1 MAKYF
6 SSHMAEK
13 VTSLAVEVYGG
24 YGYTKDYP
32 VEKFYR
38 DAKIGKIYEGTSNMQ
53 LATIAKAAVSLKI
66 SLPDAPRL
74 IHGLLSWYRTHRRDL
89 PWRRERDPY
98 HIWLSEI
105 MLQQTRV
112 ETALPYFERFVA
124 SYPRLEDLAR
134 SEEAEILSLWSSLGY
149 YNRARNLRKAA
160 QIVCEEF
167 DGRFPRNYEQAL
179 KLPGVGPYTAGAI
192 LSIAYGLRLP
202 ILDGNIRR
210 LMARILALEET
221 TDRLDR
227 LLWPFLS
234 SLIEEPAAEGN
245 IADFKQSLM
254 ELGALIC
261 RPRNPRC
268 QECPVRPH
276 CRAFSRGMQEELPRK
291 KAARPTEEFSYTVAV
306 IERSGKVALPQGA
319 WGSFLVRLL
328 GTAANPGNPERIE

>member
-1 MAKYF
+1 
-6 SSHMAEK
+6 
-13 VTSLAVEVYGG
+13 
-24 YGYTKDYP
+24 
-32 VEKFYR
+32 
-38 DAKIGKIYEGTSNMQ
+38 
-53 LATIAKAAVSLKI
+53 
-66 SLPDAPRL
+66 
-74 IHGLLSWYRTHRRDL
+74 
-89 PWRRERDPY
+89 
-98 HIWLSEI
+98 

-245 IADFKQSLM
+245 IADFNQSLM

-306 IERSGKVALPQGA
+306 IERSGKWLFRKGHGDPFLSDFWELPRIPGIPNESS
-319 WGSFLVRLL
+319 GGEFFLHHHLNVRLL
-328 GTAANPGNPERIE
+328 GGFVPIRHQITYRKLQFYPLRSQLSGHPSGPKWRWARLGETDLPVASYTRKILKRVEQQHGQKTFRYNSADDSG